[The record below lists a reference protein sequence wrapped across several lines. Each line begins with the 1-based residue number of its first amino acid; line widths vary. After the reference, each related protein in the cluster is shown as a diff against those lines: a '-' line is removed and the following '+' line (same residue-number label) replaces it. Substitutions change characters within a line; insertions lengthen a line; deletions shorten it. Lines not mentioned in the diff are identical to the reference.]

1 MHLYPRLSVGGVLI
15 MDDYDFWEGAKKATD
30 EYIREQQ
37 LPVLLQRIDSEAR
50 IGVKVEANRTV
61 G

>member
-1 MHLYPRLSVGGVLI
+1 

-50 IGVKVEANRTV
+50 IAVKVEANRTV